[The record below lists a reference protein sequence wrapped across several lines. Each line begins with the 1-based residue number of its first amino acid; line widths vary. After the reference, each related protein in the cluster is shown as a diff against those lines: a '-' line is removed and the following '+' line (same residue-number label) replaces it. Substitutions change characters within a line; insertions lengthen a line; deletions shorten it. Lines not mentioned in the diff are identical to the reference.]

1 MKTKST
7 TIRLSENDEKLLS
20 FLKEANSTKMGEPST
35 TQVISYVIQLAS
47 IFELFDS
54 NFFSTS
60 QLNNLKVQKNS
71 DVYNEETVEH
81 KFDMLRMS
89 LNMLGGV
96 REYKDIASQE
106 DFLDLISQPVLL
118 EFLNKL
124 LEEPQAQTID
134 PEILD
139 MTKSN

>member
-20 FLKEANSTKMGEPST
+20 FLKEVNSTKMGEPST
-35 TQVISYVIQLAS
+35 TQVISYVIQLAA

-54 NFFSTS
+54 NFFSSS

-71 DVYNEETVEH
+71 DVYIEETVEH
-81 KFDMLRMS
+81 KFDMLRIT
-89 LNMLGGV
+89 LKTLGGV
-96 REYKDIASQE
+96 REYKDIASQK

-124 LEEPQAQTID
+124 IDEPKAQTID
-134 PEILD
+134 LETLD
-139 MTKSN
+139 MSLE

>member
-81 KFDMLRMS
+81 KFDMLRMT

-134 PEILD
+134 PEILN

>member
-96 REYKDIASQE
+96 REYKDIACQE

>member
-81 KFDMLRMS
+81 KFDMLRMT